1 MKTILIAGGFGFVG
15 KNMIEQLSSKFH
27 LVIIDKYVDE
37 DFAINHY
44 VSYYQND
51 FNNSEEIK
59 KIMEKEHPD
68 YIINLVSI
76 VTAKRDLKLFEEM
89 ITSNLMVFLSLYK
102 ASKNLSSLKL
112 FVQFGSAEEYGNID
126 SPFLENNRESPMSPY
141 ALIKQLT
148 TNAAIMLNRN
158 YSFPVCVVRPGNI
171 FGKYQNGKKF
181 IPYII
186 FSLINDEPLKVS
198 SCEQKRDFIHVVDLI
213 KIVEKILNNSD
224 KAKGEILNVSYG
236 KSISLKEII
245 IYCRNETNSK
255 SKIDFGS
262 IDYRENEM
270 MNFICDIRKVE
281 NIIGGNIESDFYNKL
296 KLEIERMRF

>member
-1 MKTILIAGGFGFVG
+1 METIVIAGGFGFVG
-15 KNMIEQLSSKFH
+15 KNMIEQLSSKFR
-27 LVIIDKYVDE
+27 LIIIDKYVDE

-44 VSYYQND
+44 VSFYQNN

-59 KIMEKEHPD
+59 NILEKEHPD

-89 ITSNLMVFLSLYK
+89 ITSNLMVFLSLYE
-102 ASKNLSSLKL
+102 ASQNLSSLKL
-112 FVQFGSAEEYGNID
+112 FVQFGSAEEYGNINP
-126 SPFLENNRESPMSPY
+126 PFLENNRESPMSPY

-148 TNAAIMLNRN
+148 TNTAIMLNRN

-171 FGKYQNGKKF
+171 FGKYQNRKKF

-186 FSLINDEPLKVS
+186 SSLINDESLKVS

-213 KIVEKILNNSD
+213 KVVEKILINSD

-255 SKIDFGS
+255 SKINFGF
-262 IDYRENEM
+262 INYRENEM

-296 KLEIERMRF
+296 KLEIDRMRF